1 MPGIHAKNFFLNAR
15 VILGG
20 NYGLDGLGAPGRL
33 IQIAKAFGGGKS
45 KSGEISISH
54 EDLLKQNSSLANQI
68 GHVESKYDGYP
79 KGSDPEV
86 THNYYAVYGKL
97 PPRAV
102 IAGSSPYNYGD
113 HPEYDPKVIEKIDSM
128 RRSSKSKTQ
137 TKEPSKAVNRIKS
150 IFKTR
155 RQSLSLDEP
164 IVRRKKEKELTE
176 V

>member
-1 MPGIHAKNFFLNAR
+1 MPGIHPKNFFLNAR

-54 EDLLKQNSSLANQI
+54 EDLLKQNPSLANQT
-68 GHVESKYDGYP
+68 GSVWNQNMMGTP

-102 IAGSSPYNYGD
+102 VAGSTPYNYGD
-113 HPEYDPKVIEKIDSM
+113 YPEYDPKVIKKIDSM

-150 IFKTR
+150 MAKTR

-164 IVRRKKEKELTE
+164 IVKRKNKKN
-176 V
+176 